1 MNTSNTELADFL
13 QVPLIEADRDFCEV
27 EIDRLLER
35 IATDPHNSY
44 AFLVVGD
51 AFCATTH
58 SDLYLRAVKLGIAV
72 QVIHNASI
80 ISSVGCCGLQVYR
93 FGEVVSVPLWNE
105 KWKPDSFYQKIL
117 QNRANGL
124 HTLVLVDIK
133 VKERTE
139 INILRDK
146 KIYEPPRFMTIR
158 ECVEQLLE
166 VEDNRKEG
174 AFGPETRC
182 FGLARVGYS
191 NQRIKS
197 GAMKSFL
204 SEEMGPPLHSFVIC
218 AEKLHSM
225 EEEMYEHFSH

>member
-1 MNTSNTELADFL
+1 MNTSNTQLADFL

-35 IATDPHNSY
+35 IATDSHNSY

-80 ISSVGCCGLQVYR
+80 ISAVGCCGLQVYR

-117 QNRANGL
+117 QNRVNGL

-146 KIYEPPRFMTIR
+146 KIYEPPRFMTIQ

-166 VEDNRKEG
+166 VEE
-174 AFGPETRC
+174 
-182 FGLARVGYS
+182 S
-191 NQRIKS
+191 SQS
-197 GAMKSFL
+197 
-204 SEEMGPPLHSFVIC
+204 
-218 AEKLHSM
+218 
-225 EEEMYEHFSH
+225 